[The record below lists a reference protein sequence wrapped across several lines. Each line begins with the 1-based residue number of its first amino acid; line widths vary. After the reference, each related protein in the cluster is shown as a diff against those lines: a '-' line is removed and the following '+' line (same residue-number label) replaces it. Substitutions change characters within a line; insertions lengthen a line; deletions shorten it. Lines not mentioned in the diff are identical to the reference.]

1 MSIINKSK
9 FINLNFYTMKKYLLL
24 LFAFTSLAVVS
35 CEKEDDND
43 DHDGHDH

>member
-1 MSIINKSK
+1 
-9 FINLNFYTMKKYLLL
+9 MKKYLLL

-43 DHDGHDH
+43 DHDGHDHSAILIDDSQNLA